1 MATVA
6 LAEAK
11 ARLSEL
17 VRLAGTGETV
27 TITSRGKPVA
37 RIVAEELPKK
47 RKLDVAALRTVAAQS
62 EYQHESAGDFMARV
76 RESGEI

>member
-1 MATVA
+1 MVAVA

-17 VRLAGTGETV
+17 IRLAEQGEAV

-37 RIVAEELPKK
+37 DIVPRKQPKRPFDPEELRRIRAMSKPW
-47 RKLDVAALRTVAAQS
+47 
-62 EYQHESAGDFMARV
+62 E
-76 RESGEI
+76 GEGSFVVWAKEQDLL